1 MAIKLKH
8 LIIANCLL
16 LALLALDAFAAK
28 PPSDIDSCS
37 RGWRL
42 TSGSVALQFGAFSID
57 SGSGSVLLSSSGTR
71 TTLGDIGLT
80 GGQPVSTYQIQVD
93 NKNGAICLTFPFTLD
108 WITAP
113 TPLDPVG
120 GVGNPLPLNVFVYEP
135 TIASTAATTF
145 PINVPA
151 GSGLT
156 LPFTLTLYGDV
167 SAAFP
172 QTGDD
177 YLSPAFRVALRQG
190 TFIKRGPNATS
201 TATVITPITL
211 LETVPMD
218 FGTVAG
224 SSSSSTVIMSP
235 ASARTGTG
243 GAQIMATGP
252 GTAATFQLTG
262 NANLTYIMSFIP
274 GVLESPGGQQIT
286 VNTFTNNSLGTIP
299 ASGIENFQ
307 VGATLN
313 MNAAQPAGTY
323 STSTGGGSP
332 YTMTVNYN

>member
-1 MAIKLKH
+1 MIIKLKH
-8 LIIANCLL
+8 LAIANCILL
-16 LALLALDAFAAK
+16 VALSIDAFAAK
-28 PPSDIDSCS
+28 PPPDLASCS

-57 SGSGSVLLSSSGTR
+57 SGSGSVLLSSSGAR

-80 GGQPVSTYQIQVD
+80 GSQPVSTYQIQVN
-93 NKNGAICLTFPFTLD
+93 NKDGAFCLTFPFRLD

-113 TPLDPVG
+113 APLDPVG
-120 GVGNPLPLNVFVYEP
+120 GAGNPLPLNVFVYEP
-135 TIASTAATTF
+135 TIASTAGATF

-151 GSGLT
+151 NSGLT

-167 SAAFP
+167 SATFP

-177 YLSPAFRVALRQG
+177 YLSPAFRVALYQDAR
-190 TFIKRGPNATS
+190 TKRGPNAT
-201 TATVITPITL
+201 ATGTIITPITL
-211 LETVPMD
+211 LETFPMD

-224 SSSSSTVIMSP
+224 SSSASTVILSP
-235 ASARTGTG
+235 TSARTGTG

-274 GVLESPGGQQIT
+274 GVLENPGGQQIT

-299 ASGIENFQ
+299 AGGIENFQ

-313 MNAAQPAGTY
+313 LNAAQPAGTY
-323 STSTGGGSP
+323 STNTGGGTP